1 MKCFICLIIL
11 HLHCFVP
18 TLFSPRLYNDRFI
31 YVIGG
36 VHCLSGSLFLP
47 QGSIEATTSLMSDTL
62 MNGQQFSALTKSLQG
77 WYCSSV
83 GRTAKHVQ
91 GSMGLIPGTELK

>member
-1 MKCFICLIIL
+1 MAGLFMSLVVFIAFLG
-11 HLHCFVP
+11 P
-18 TLFSPRLYNDRFI
+18 S
-31 YVIGG
+31 
-36 VHCLSGSLFLP
+36 SSLKVLLKLQP
-47 QGSIEATTSLMSDTL
+47 PKMSDTL